1 MTAVLCFG
9 AHRAPLQ
16 LRGQLPLSFRLR
28 CFSQT
33 KISYVLRLMRKI
45 YILLAISLTACGG
58 RQPPAWDAVA
68 AREKHPWGYYSGQVE
83 ARWENDG
90 RHMTLLSE
98 LHYTDPDG
106 VVWIAPTGAVVDGAS
121 IPRALWSLMGG
132 PFDGKYRNASVLHD
146 VAYDQQMR
154 PWKQCDRMF
163 YNAMRCSGVGATEAK
178 TMYYALY
185 RHGRHWKRTHF
196 LPGSATA
203 EDEIVPRAIAVDEQ
217 EDIAATRDWIEN
229 AKPSLA
235 QIEAR
240 AAEAPSQ

>member
-1 MTAVLCFG
+1 MKKSHF
-9 AHRAPLQ
+9 
-16 LRGQLPLSFRLR
+16 
-28 CFSQT
+28 
-33 KISYVLRLMRKI
+33 
-45 YILLAISLTACGG
+45 ILAFVLTACGG
-58 RQPPAWDAVA
+58 HQPPAWDAVA

-98 LHYTDPDG
+98 LRYTDPEG
-106 VVWIAPTGAVVDGAS
+106 VLWIAPAGSVVDGAS
-121 IPRALWSLMGG
+121 IPRVLWSLMGG

-146 VAYDQQMR
+146 VAYDEKTR
-154 PWKQCDRMF
+154 PWKLCDRMF

-185 RHGRHWKRTHF
+185 RHGRHWKRPRF
-196 LPGSATA
+196 LPGAAVA
-203 EDEIVPRAIAVDEQ
+203 EDEVVPRAIAVDEQ

-229 AKPSLA
+229 AKPSLT

-240 AAEAPSQ
+240 AAGGQ

>member
-1 MTAVLCFG
+1 
-9 AHRAPLQ
+9 
-16 LRGQLPLSFRLR
+16 
-28 CFSQT
+28 
-33 KISYVLRLMRKI
+33 MRKS
-45 YILLAISLTACGG
+45 YLILALLLTGCGG
-58 RQPPAWDAVA
+58 VQPPAWDAAA

-90 RHMTLLSE
+90 RNMTLLSE
-98 LHYTDPDG
+98 LRYTDPDG
-106 VVWIAPTGAVVDGAS
+106 VVWIAPAGSVVDGAS

-132 PFDGKYRNASVLHD
+132 PFEGKYRNASVLHD
-146 VAYDQQMR
+146 VAYDQKMR

-163 YNAMRCSGVGATEAK
+163 YNGMRCSGVSATEAK

-185 RHGRHWKRTHF
+185 RHGRHWKRTHL

-203 EDEIVPRAIAVDEQ
+203 EDEVVPRAVAVDEQ

-229 AKPSLA
+229 AKPSLT